1 MMPHYIELTIIPN
14 EEIPFDFMWTK
25 LYTQLHIALVDLHR
39 HTGVALGIALP
50 QYRYE
55 SGQGGVLGS
64 KLRVFAANEALL
76 QQLDLPKWLARLQDY
91 VHLTGVREVPQGKIT
106 SYARYSRQHLRGNLE
121 KYARRMAKRQGV
133 SFEVALQKQC
143 EQYAAK
149 HQIEL
154 KQVDA
159 HFHQSQ
165 SNAQLLP
172 FVQLQSASTQDEAK
186 NPRHTFRLLIR
197 KTVATAEQAKAG
209 AGVFNAYGLSSG
221 AGGFL
226 PEF

>member
-1 MMPHYIELTIIPN
+1 MNHYQEITLIPQAEMSTYII
-14 EEIPFDFMWTK
+14 WQK

-106 SYARYSRQHLRGNLE
+106 GYARYNRQHLRGNLE
-121 KYARRMAKRQGV
+121 KYARRMVKRQGV

-143 EQYAAK
+143 ELYAAK

-165 SNAQLLP
+165 NNAQLLP
-172 FVQLQSASTQDEAK
+172 FVQLQSASTQDEIK
-186 NPRHTFRLLIR
+186 NQRHTFRLLIG
-197 KTVATAEQAKAG
+197 KTVATAEQSKTG
-209 AGVFNAYGLSSG
+209 TGFFNVYGLSSG
-221 AGGFL
+221 EGVFL

>member
-1 MMPHYIELTIIPN
+1 MNHYQEITLIRQAEMSDYII
-14 EEIPFDFMWTK
+14 WQK

-39 HTGVALGIALP
+39 HTGVALGVSLP

-55 SGQGGVLGS
+55 SGQGGCLGS

-106 SYARYSRQHLRGNLE
+106 GYARYSRQHLRGNLE
-121 KYARRMAKRQGV
+121 KYARRMVKRQGV
-133 SFEVALQKQC
+133 SFEEALQKQG

-186 NPRHTFRLLIR
+186 NQRHTFRLLIG
-197 KTVATAEQAKAG
+197 KTVATAEQAKTG
-209 AGVFNAYGLSSG
+209 VGVFNAYGLSSG
-221 AGGFL
+221 EGVFL

>member
-1 MMPHYIELTIIPN
+1 MKHYLEITLMDTSDLGAYEL
-14 EEIPFDFMWTK
+14 WQK

-39 HTGVALGIALP
+39 HTGVALGVSLP

-106 SYARYSRQHLRGNLE
+106 GYARYSRQHLRGNLE
-121 KYARRMAKRQGV
+121 KYARRMVKRKGI

-149 HQIEL
+149 HQIGL

-159 HFHQSQ
+159 HFHESQ
-165 SNAQLLP
+165 NNAQLLP
-172 FVQLQSASTQDEAK
+172 FVQLQSASTQDEVK
-186 NPRHTFRLLIR
+186 NQRHTFRLLIG
-197 KTVATAEQAKAG
+197 KTVATAEQAKM
-209 AGVFNAYGLSSG
+209 GVGFFNAYGLSSG
-221 AGGFL
+221 EGVFL

>member
-1 MMPHYIELTIIPN
+1 MNHYQEITLIHQAEMSAYII
-14 EEIPFDFMWTK
+14 WQK
-25 LYTQLHIALVDLHR
+25 LYTQLHIALVDLHQ
-39 HTGVALGIALP
+39 HTGVALGISLP

-106 SYARYSRQHLRGNLE
+106 GYARYSRQHLRGNLE

-186 NPRHTFRLLIR
+186 NQRHTFRLLIR

-221 AGGFL
+221 EGGFL

>member
-1 MMPHYIELTIIPN
+1 MNHYQEITLIHQAEMSAYII
-14 EEIPFDFMWTK
+14 WQK

-39 HTGVALGIALP
+39 HTGVALSISLP

-106 SYARYSRQHLRGNLE
+106 GYARYSRQHLRGNLE

-186 NPRHTFRLLIR
+186 NQRHTFRLLIR
-197 KTVATAEQAKAG
+197 KTVATAEQTKAG

-221 AGGFL
+221 EGGFL

>member
-1 MMPHYIELTIIPN
+1 MKHYLEITLMDTSDLGAYEL
-14 EEIPFDFMWTK
+14 WQK

-39 HTGVALGIALP
+39 HTGVALGISLP

-106 SYARYSRQHLRGNLE
+106 GYARYSRQHLRGNLE

-221 AGGFL
+221 EGGFL

>member
-1 MMPHYIELTIIPN
+1 VNHYQEITLIRQAEMSDYII
-14 EEIPFDFMWTK
+14 WQK

-39 HTGVALGIALP
+39 HTGVALGISLP

-55 SGQGGVLGS
+55 SGQGGCLGH

-91 VHLTGVREVPQGKIT
+91 VHLTGVHEVPQGKIT
-106 SYARYSRQHLRGNLE
+106 GYARYSRQHLRGNLE
-121 KYARRMAKRQGV
+121 KYARRMAQRQKI
-133 SFEVALQKQC
+133 SFEVALQKQH
-143 EQYAAK
+143 ELYAAK
-149 HQIEL
+149 YQVEV

-159 HFHQSQ
+159 HFNQSQ

-221 AGGFL
+221 EGGFL